1 MIVLALAVLVVF
13 GGGLYYITQHKP
25 ETASAAG
32 TPPVKPGNGL
42 PPKPEERW
50 SYIKE
55 LENRQVTNSPN
66 STGQPKTSSPAPL
79 TTEQRRVLDQIQADM
94 QKPPVQLSGVDASGR
109 LSTARDGGAKP
120 ALNNTAATNIQPQVQ
135 PQTQTPPK
143 KTTPPAPTQAQDQ
156 AQTPPKKTAPPASA
170 QAQDQ
175 AQTPP
180 KKTAPPAS
188 AQAQDQAQTPSK
200 KTTPPASAQD
210 QAQTPPKKTTPPAS
224 AQDQAQTPPKKTAP
238 PASTQPQEPTPKTTS
253 QTAAQAQNQRW
264 IIQCGSFKALDQAES
279 VKVNLAFSGIES
291 RISTSGGWNRVI
303 LGPYNNREAADK
315 TLQRLKS
322 SGVSNCIPVASGK

>member
-1 MIVLALAVLVVF
+1 MAQRDYVSRSRSGTRSKKNSRKKKSTSGGTSKLMIVLALAVLVVF

-25 ETASAAG
+25 ATVPATG
-32 TPPVKPGNGL
+32 TPPTKPGDGL

-66 STGQPKTSSPAPL
+66 STGQPKNNTQAPL
-79 TTEQRRVLDQIQADM
+79 TAEQRRMLDQIQADM
-94 QKPPVQLSGVDASGR
+94 QKPPIQLSGVDASGR
-109 LSTARDGGAKP
+109 ASTARDGGTKP
-120 ALNNTAATNIQPQVQ
+120 ALNNTTVTNTQPQVQ
-135 PQTQTPPK
+135 AQAQQQPQTPPK
-143 KTTPPAPTQAQDQ
+143 KTTPPAP
-156 AQTPPKKTAPPASA
+156 AQTQDPAPVTS
-170 QAQDQ
+170 
-175 AQTPP
+175 
-180 KKTAPPAS
+180 
-188 AQAQDQAQTPSK
+188 
-200 KTTPPASAQD
+200 
-210 QAQTPPKKTTPPAS
+210 
-224 AQDQAQTPPKKTAP
+224 
-238 PASTQPQEPTPKTTS
+238 TPKTTS

-322 SGVSNCIPVASGK
+322 SGVSSCIPVASGK